1 MISPLIVD
9 LEGTELTQDDKRR
22 IRSTL
27 CGGVILFS
35 RNYRDRDQLIYLIEE
50 IRSVKTDELLVCVDQ
65 EGGRV
70 QRFKHQFTTLPA
82 ATRVGDMWARNC
94 DQAIE
99 AANKIGVVLGAELK
113 SVGVDLTFAPVL
125 DLNQI
130 NQSVIGDRAFHSR
143 SEVVVELARAFV
155 TGLCDTGILGVGKHF
170 PGHGGVAEDTHHDNA
185 ADVRTFEEISQFDLI
200 PFDELSGDLFGVMPS
215 HVIYSS
221 IDSRSAC
228 FSEYWL
234 KDVLR
239 KSIGFKGCVFSDDLS
254 MNAARSIPNVADRVS
269 AALGAGCDYALVCN
283 SPEELDLLLSEESL
297 ITQSMKARDEMPEI
311 QRPQPRVTVHDDEYD
326 DALKVLKAYH
336 LMS

>member
-1 MISPLIVD
+1 MMISPLIVD

-35 RNYRDRDQLIYLIEE
+35 RNYRDRDQLIHLIEE
-50 IRSVKTDELLVCVDQ
+50 IRSVKIDKLLVCVDQ

-70 QRFKHQFTTLPA
+70 QRFKHHFTTLPA
-82 ATRVGDMWARNC
+82 AARVGDIWDRNR

-155 TGLCDTGILGVGKHF
+155 TGLRDTGILAVGKHF

-185 ADVRTFEEISQFDLI
+185 TDVRNFKEISQVDLI
-200 PFDELSGDLFGVMPS
+200 PFAELSGELFGVMPS
-215 HVIYSS
+215 HVI
-221 IDSRSAC
+221 
-228 FSEYWL
+228 
-234 KDVLR
+234 
-239 KSIGFKGCVFSDDLS
+239 
-254 MNAARSIPNVADRVS
+254 
-269 AALGAGCDYALVCN
+269 
-283 SPEELDLLLSEESL
+283 
-297 ITQSMKARDEMPEI
+297 
-311 QRPQPRVTVHDDEYD
+311 
-326 DALKVLKAYH
+326 
-336 LMS
+336 

>member
-9 LEGTELTQDDKRR
+9 LEGTELTQDDRRR
-22 IRSTL
+22 IRSIL

-35 RNYRDRDQLIYLIEE
+35 RNYRNRDQLIHLIEE
-50 IRSVKTDELLVCVDQ
+50 IRSVKIDKLLVCVDQ

-82 ATRVGDMWARNC
+82 AARVGDIWDRNR

-155 TGLCDTGILGVGKHF
+155 TGLRDTGILAVGKHF
-170 PGHGGVAEDTHHDNA
+170 PGHGAVAEDTHHDNA
-185 ADVRTFEEISQFDLI
+185 TDVRDFEKISQVDLI
-200 PFDELSGDLFGVMPS
+200 PFAELSGELFGVMPS

-239 KSIGFKGCVFSDDLS
+239 KSIGFEGYVFSDDLS
-254 MNAARSIPNVADRVS
+254 MDAARSIPNVVDRVS

-297 ITQSMKARDEMPEI
+297 ITLSIKARNETPEI
-311 QRPQPRVTVHDDEYD
+311 QRPTPRVTLHDDQYD
-326 DALKVLKAYH
+326 DALKVLKAYR

>member
-1 MISPLIVD
+1 MNSPLIVD
-9 LEGTELTQDDKRR
+9 LEGTELTQDDRRR
-22 IRSTL
+22 IRSIL

-35 RNYRDRDQLIYLIEE
+35 RNYRDRDQLIHLIEE
-50 IRSVKTDELLVCVDQ
+50 IRNVKTDKLLVCVDQ

-70 QRFKHQFTTLPA
+70 QRFKHHFTTLPA
-82 ATRVGDMWARNC
+82 AAQVGDIWDRNR

-155 TGLCDTGILGVGKHF
+155 TGLRDTGILGVGKHF
-170 PGHGGVAEDTHHDNA
+170 PGHGGVTEDTHHNNA
-185 ADVRTFEEISQFDLI
+185 TDVRDFEKISQVDLI
-200 PFDELSGDLFGVMPS
+200 PFAELSGDLFGVMPS

-297 ITQSMKARDEMPEI
+297 ITQSMKARDEMSEI

-326 DALKVLKAYH
+326 DALKVLKAYR

>member
-9 LEGTELTQDDKRR
+9 VAGTELTQDDKRR
-22 IRSTL
+22 IRSVL

-35 RNYRDRDQLIYLIEE
+35 RNYRDRDQLIRLIKE
-50 IRSVKTDELLVCVDQ
+50 IRSVKTDELLICVDQ

-82 ATRVGDMWARNC
+82 AARVGDIWDRNR

-99 AANKIGVVLGAELK
+99 VANKIGVILGAELK
-113 SVGVDLTFAPVL
+113 SVDVDLTFAPVL
-125 DLNQI
+125 DLNQV

-143 SEVVVELARAFV
+143 SEAVIELARAFMN
-155 TGLCDTGILGVGKHF
+155 GLCNAGMLGVGKHF
-170 PGHGGVAEDTHHDNA
+170 PGHGGVSEDTHHNNA
-185 ADVRTFEEISQFDLI
+185 TDLRSFEEISQIDLM
-200 PFDELSGDLFGVMPS
+200 PFADLSGELFGVMPS

-221 IDSRSAC
+221 LDSRSAC

-239 KSIGFKGCVFSDDLS
+239 KSIGFKGYVFSDDLS
-254 MNAARSIPNVADRVS
+254 MNAARAIPNVVDRVS
-269 AALGAGCDYALVCN
+269 AALNAGCDYALVCN

-297 ITQSMKARDEMPEI
+297 ISQSIKGRDDIPEI
-311 QRPQPRVTVHDDEYD
+311 QLPTPRVTVRDEEYD
-326 DALKVLKAYH
+326 EALKVLRADR
-336 LMS
+336 LIN

>member
-22 IRSTL
+22 IRSVL

-35 RNYRDRDQLIYLIEE
+35 RNYRDRDQLIHLIEE
-50 IRSVKTDELLVCVDQ
+50 IRSVKIDKLLVCVDQ

-70 QRFKHQFTTLPA
+70 QRFKHQFTALPEA
-82 ATRVGDMWARNC
+82 ARVGDIWDRNR

-155 TGLCDTGILGVGKHF
+155 TGLRDTGILGVGKHF

-185 ADVRTFEEISQFDLI
+185 TDVRDFEKISQFDLI
-200 PFDELSGDLFGVMPS
+200 PFAELSGELFGVMPS

-228 FSEYWL
+228 FSKYWL

-239 KSIGFKGCVFSDDLS
+239 KSIGFEGYVFSDDLS
-254 MNAARSIPNVADRVS
+254 MNAARSIPNVVDRVS

-297 ITQSMKARDEMPEI
+297 ITQSMKARNETPEI
-311 QRPQPRVTVHDDEYD
+311 QRPTPRVTMHDDQYD
-326 DALKVLKAYH
+326 DALKVLKAYR